1 MSYQFLTL
9 NDLHL
14 GLRDLVQVRLPT
26 HGDLHAVRSYG
37 PRLAARLAEIVASPG
52 AAAGGEPF
60 AAELSETDAVH
71 DGYGGAI
78 WHLSE
83 ALLRAPK
90 VSEALRATLTAV
102 RERFIPE
109 LAELKRSHAD
119 EAAAAARREP
129 ELAAMKAELK
139 AIPTPDGRTLYDW
152 CAGYLR
158 AGKELDGLLQ
168 RRADVAPADRS
179 GLGTLRG
186 RCVGMLNRFRAA
198 LADELDDDAS
208 QAAAV
213 DAALFAYLDAL
224 EAKRA
229 AAGAVTEAAK
239 PAEPVAPTK
248 PSNAPAPVTRPSV
261 APPTN

>member
-1 MSYQFLTL
+1 M
-9 NDLHL
+9 
-14 GLRDLVQVRLPT
+14 
-26 HGDLHAVRSYG
+26 
-37 PRLAARLAEIVASPG
+37 
-52 AAAGGEPF
+52 
-60 AAELSETDAVH
+60 H

-198 LADELDDDAS
+198 LADETRRRRFAGRRRRCG
-208 QAAAV
+208 
-213 DAALFAYLDAL
+213 ALRLPRRAGGEARRRGRRDGGREARGARRADEAL
-224 EAKRA
+224 QRP
-229 AAGAVTEAAK
+229 GARYAPERC
-239 PAEPVAPTK
+239 PADELTARRLTPPSSSMPLSLPCRRPPKLPRSPT
-248 PSNAPAPVTRPSV
+248 R
-261 APPTN
+261 

>member
-1 MSYQFLTL
+1 MRYQFLTL
-9 NDLHL
+9 NDLLL

-26 HGDLHAVRSYG
+26 HGALYAVRTYQ
-37 PRLAARLAEIVASPG
+37 PRLAARVAEIVDLPG
-52 AAAGGEPF
+52 AASGGDPF
-60 AAELSETDAVH
+60 AVELAETDAVY

-78 WHLSE
+78 WHLTE
-83 ALLRAPK
+83 AVLRAPK

-119 EAAAAARREP
+119 EAAAAARRAP
-129 ELAAMKAELK
+129 DLAAMKAELR

-152 CAGYLR
+152 CGGYLR

-168 RRADVAPADRS
+168 RRAGVTPTDRRAV
-179 GLGTLRG
+179 GTVRS
-186 RCVGMLNRFRAA
+186 RCVGLLNRCRAA
-198 LADELDDDAS
+198 LADELDDDAT

-224 EAKRA
+224 ETKRA
-229 AAGAVTEAAK
+229 AAGAVTAEAAE
-239 PAEPVAPTK
+239 PAEPVVPAK
-248 PSNAPAPVTRPSV
+248 PSNAPAP
-261 APPTN
+261 PTN

>member
-1 MSYQFLTL
+1 MPRFNINRRKLGKFSTCARSYP
-9 NDLHL
+9 H
-14 GLRDLVQVRLPT
+14 R
-26 HGDLHAVRSYG
+26 HAVRTYQ
-37 PRLAARLAEIVASPG
+37 PRLAARVAEIVDLPA

-60 AAELSETDAVH
+60 AAEIAETDVVH

-78 WHLSE
+78 WHLTE
-83 ALLRAPK
+83 AVLRAPK
-90 VSEALRATLTAV
+90 VSEALRATLTTV
-102 RERFIPE
+102 RARFIPE

-129 ELAAMKAELK
+129 DLAAMKAELK

-168 RRADVAPADRS
+168 RRAGVAPTDRT
-179 GLGTLRG
+179 GVGTVRS

-198 LADELDDDAS
+198 LADELDDDAA

-229 AAGAVTEAAK
+229 AAAAVTEAAK
-239 PAEPVAPTK
+239 PAEPAAPTK
-248 PSNAPAPVTRPSV
+248 PSNAPAPVARPS
-261 APPTN
+261 APPPTH

>member
-26 HGDLHAVRSYG
+26 HGELHAVRSYG
-37 PRLAARLAEIVASPG
+37 PRLAARLTEIVASPT

-60 AAELSETDAVH
+60 AVELAETDGVH

-78 WHLSE
+78 WHLTE
-83 ALLRAPK
+83 AVLRAPK

-129 ELAAMKAELK
+129 DLAAMKAELK

-152 CAGYLR
+152 CANYLR
-158 AGKELDGLLQ
+158 AGKELDAILR
-168 RRADVAPADRS
+168 RRADVAPTDRS

-198 LADELDDDAS
+198 LADELDDDAA

-224 EAKRA
+224 EARRA
-229 AAGAVTEAAK
+229 AVTAEAEKAAK
-239 PAEPVAPTK
+239 PVVPAKPDHAPTPVA
-248 PSNAPAPVTRPSV
+248 RPS
-261 APPTN
+261 APPPTH

>member
-1 MSYQFLTL
+1 MSYQHLTL

-14 GLRDLVQVRLPT
+14 GLRDLVKVRLAT

-37 PRLAARLAEIVASPG
+37 PRLAARLDEIVALPTE
-52 AAAGGEPF
+52 AAEALPF
-60 AAELSETDAVH
+60 AAELAAADAVH

-78 WHLSE
+78 WYFVESG
-83 ALLRAPK
+83 LRAPK
-90 VSEALRATLTAV
+90 APEALRATLTAA

-129 ELAAMKAELK
+129 DLAAMKAELK
-139 AIPTPDGRTLYDW
+139 AVPTPDGRTLYDW

-158 AGKELDGLLQ
+158 AGGELDALLR

-179 GLGTLRG
+179 GMGTLRG

-198 LADELDDDAS
+198 VADELDDDAAR
-208 QAAAV
+208 AAAA

-224 EAKRA
+224 ETKRA
-229 AAGAVTEAAK
+229 ATGAGAAEPAK
-239 PAEPVAPTK
+239 PAQPAAPAR
-248 PSNAPAPVTRPSV
+248 PSNAPAP
-261 APPTN
+261 PTA